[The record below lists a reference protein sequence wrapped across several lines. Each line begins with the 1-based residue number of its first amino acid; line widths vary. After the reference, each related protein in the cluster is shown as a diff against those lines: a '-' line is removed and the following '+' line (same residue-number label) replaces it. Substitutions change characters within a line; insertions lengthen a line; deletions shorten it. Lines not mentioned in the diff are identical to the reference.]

1 MRLDESDLNTSSYLG
16 LSSFTCCYMFA
27 LLTIQIKGFSL
38 TCQLCSKIE
47 SLRNHSVTRLS
58 NEESFLLM
66 LTLMKTNAYR
76 RWANINWFWHWV
88 CVDSGAR
95 GIGHDFWAFG
105 WLVDLT
111 DSPKCSHLH
120 ILSNTSRPF
129 GHCLPCFSIPFP
141 THMLSNND
149 RLKVT
154 LAYTHC
160 KLLSQ

>member
-1 MRLDESDLNTSSYLG
+1 MRLDESDLNSSSYLG
-16 LSSFTCCYMFA
+16 LPSFTCWYMFA

-66 LTLMKTNAYR
+66 LTLMMTNAYR
-76 RWANINWFWHWV
+76 RWANINCFWHWV

-95 GIGHDFWAFG
+95 GLGTTSGFLAG
-105 WLVDLT
+105 WLSWLT
-111 DSPKCSHLH
+111 DRNAVTC
-120 ILSNTSRPF
+120 TSF
-129 GHCLPCFSIPFP
+129 KHVKAIWTLFTMFFYPFP

-160 KLLSQ
+160 KLL